1 MQSHLQPF
9 QSFIDNAIEHVRQDT
24 EAVGL
29 AIGGSWASGELDAY
43 SDLDLVLITTRQI
56 APDVAK
62 MRDYAIRFGT
72 LLSSFRG
79 DHVGET
85 RLLIALYESPLLH
98 VDLKFLTPV
107 EFYQR
112 VENPVVL
119 WERDGLLTAIIQ
131 QSMAQYPPF
140 DFQWTEDRFWIWMH
154 YAALKIGRG
163 EYMEAVDFMAF
174 IRSTVLGPLLH
185 LKDDGLPRGVRR
197 AETTFDAVDLSRLQA
212 TLSTPDRAGL
222 LQSLSEAMAFYESLR
237 DTLAPVT
244 LQKNRAAQSAVTR
257 YVTDL

>member
-1 MQSHLQPF
+1 MHHHAQPF
-9 QSFIDNAIEHVRQDT
+9 QSFIDKAIEQIRQDA

-29 AIGGSWASGELDAY
+29 AVGGSWASCEMDAW
-43 SDLDLVLITTRQI
+43 SDLDLVLVTTRQI
-56 APDVAK
+56 APDVNR
-62 MRDYAIRFGT
+62 MREYAARFGT
-72 LLSSFRG
+72 LLGSFRG

-119 WERDGLLTAIIQ
+119 WERDGLLSAIMQ

-140 DFQWTEDRFWIWMH
+140 DFQWTEDRFWVWMH
-154 YAALKIGRG
+154 YAALKVGRG

-185 LKDDGLPRGVRR
+185 LKNNGMPRGVRR

-212 TLSTPDRAGL
+212 TLSTPDRSGL

-237 DTLAPVT
+237 DTFSPST
-244 LQKNRAAQSAVTR
+244 LQKNSAAQSAVTR
-257 YVTDL
+257 YMATL